1 MTTIY
6 SKLLDFQRK
15 VEAVKKTKKNPH
27 FKNTYADIN
36 EILSEVKPLLSELN
50 MVLSQPISDGVQY
63 SIVTDVETGEALTS
77 SIKLP
82 DNLQPQQL
90 GGAITYFRR
99 YTLVTLLSLE
109 TEEDNDGN
117 NTTPPAPTE
126 KWLNLNDKSGAITK
140 EYANVLDAISTGKI
154 SSLDQIKS
162 VYKLSKETESQLKT
176 DLANAK

>member
-36 EILSEVKPLLSELN
+36 EILSEVKPLLSEFNL
-50 MVLSQPISDGVQY
+50 VLSQPISDGFQY
-63 SIVTDVETGEALTS
+63 SIITDIESGEALTS
-77 SIKLP
+77 YIKLP

-126 KWLNLNDKSGAITK
+126 KWLNLTDKSGIITK
-140 EYANVLDAISTGKI
+140 EYENVRYAIHNGKI

>member
-1 MTTIY
+1 M
-6 SKLLDFQRK
+6 
-15 VEAVKKTKKNPH
+15 
-27 FKNTYADIN
+27 
-36 EILSEVKPLLSELN
+36 
-50 MVLSQPISDGVQY
+50 
-63 SIVTDVETGEALTS
+63 
-77 SIKLP
+77 
-82 DNLQPQQL
+82 
-90 GGAITYFRR
+90 
-99 YTLVTLLSLE
+99 LSLE

-126 KWLNLNDKSGAITK
+126 KWLNLTEKSGAITK